1 MVKASLKYGFY
12 HVKAHV
18 EDLLAMVAFRDRV
31 ISKVRDAVSDHHG
44 CGFYFSVF
52 NHFHDQVFLR
62 LRSCVL
68 LLHN

>member
-1 MVKASLKYGFY
+1 MVKASLKDWFY

-18 EDLLAMVAFRDRV
+18 EDLMAMVAFRDRV

-62 LRSCVL
+62 LRRCVL
-68 LLHN
+68 LLHD